1 MAKRGNKSKGRARVR
16 RVFGRASGGFRR
28 FTSARGK
35 FGGFFKSGL
44 MGDTVSALGASTVT
58 SAVASRVAPQF
69 ADIAGA
75 VAGYAT
81 GGIGGMALAEFVKNT
96 IGLPSI
102 FQRLGGL
109 GILGG
114 GSQQV
119 EQI

>member
-1 MAKRGNKSKGRARVR
+1 
-16 RVFGRASGGFRR
+16 
-28 FTSARGK
+28 
-35 FGGFFKSGL
+35 

-58 SAVASRVAPQF
+58 SAITQRIAPQF
-69 ADIAGA
+69 SDIAGA
-75 VAGYAT
+75 AAGYAT
-81 GGIGGMALAEFVKNT
+81 GGIGGMAIAEFVKNS

-114 GSQQV
+114 NTQQV